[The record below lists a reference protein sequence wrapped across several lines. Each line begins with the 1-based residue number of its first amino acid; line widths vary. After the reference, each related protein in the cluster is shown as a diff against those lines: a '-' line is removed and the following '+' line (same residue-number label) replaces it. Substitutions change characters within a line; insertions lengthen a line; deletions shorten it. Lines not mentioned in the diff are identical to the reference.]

1 MNMSRWLFLAV
12 GLVLP
17 LSPAFAAPIPGLF
30 NTGVDAT
37 GAVLA
42 DDAVDPHY
50 LLIVNPDGGST
61 EARVED
67 STRFPIVAGPWLPNT
82 TTSKWVGPRLFTEQ
96 AAGGDYTYRLEFD
109 LTGLDPST
117 AIITGQWSTDNG
129 GTDILINGTPTGNAN
144 TAQFA
149 SYTAFTI
156 SSGFVESLN
165 TLDFVVNNS
174 AVGYTGLRVEI
185 SGTAVPPGEPPVI
198 ATQPRSQI
206 VAEGQ
211 SVTFSVLG
219 QGSPAPTYQ
228 WRFNGENIPA
238 ETNPSF
244 TIASIA
250 SFDSGNY
257 DVVLSNT
264 AGSVTSIV
272 ATLTVGLP
280 MVNPSFETDNFTVFP
295 GYVAGNGP
303 ITGWNSLG
311 NHGVNPGASFSPFA
325 DNGTIPHGTKVA
337 FMQGDGPMTQL
348 VTSFTPGETYYVHYY
363 ENARNGN
370 TPAVAVTIS
379 DGTNTLALVDE
390 HVVNSVGG
398 SNTYREVISRAFVAT
413 TSEMTLAFVKSNP
426 RGGDTTVLID
436 NVAIVRIQPTT
447 PPFITQQP
455 SGSVVEVADPV
466 SLAVTA
472 IGGLPLSYQW
482 RRGAS
487 PITGATNSTF
497 SIASATELDE
507 GDYTVVVTNAYG
519 AVTSVVARVIVF
531 EPILGLFNTGVDNS
545 GNALP
550 DGEIDPHYSLVE
562 NPDGGSPDAIVQSST
577 VFPIVAGPWLANSAI
592 SKWIGPQLVTSASAA
607 ERYTYRT
614 TIDLT
619 GRDASTVVIF
629 GRWAVDN
636 TGLDIQVNGVSTT
649 NNQSPSFSAYTRFAL
664 SSTNAAFVA
673 GPNTIDFIVTN
684 APPPG
689 YTGLRVEIDQSNV
702 AVPPGTAPTI
712 TRHPTP
718 TNQTVAVG
726 DSVSLSGAASGSA
739 PLSYQWRR
747 NGVAL
752 AGQTNATL
760 VLTNLAAA
768 DSGDYTLAVSNA
780 GGTAVSD
787 PATVCVCLTVVPGIF
802 GTGVDESGTLLGD
815 GVVDPHYI
823 MTVSG
828 DPAYPGPEAYVVNEG
843 WPIAP
848 AGPWPANGPRS
859 RWIAPR
865 AEQNQ
870 QVDPAFGNVPGNY
883 TFQTTFDIAEGD
895 VPRFHLQGRWA
906 TDNTGVDIIVNGV
919 STGITSPGFGGFTEF
934 AITNGIVAGFNT
946 LDFVLNNGGTAVN
959 PAGLRIDLRGV
970 LSTAAITP
978 RLTITR
984 QGNQVTVSWAPAG
997 GQLQAAP
1004 SLNGPVVNWQTI
1016 ADATNP
1022 QTLDAS
1028 TGMRFFRVVQ

>member
-1 MNMSRWLFLAV
+1 MKMLRWSFLAV
-12 GLVLP
+12 GIICS
-17 LSPAFAAPIPGLF
+17 LSPVVAAPIPGLF
-30 NTGVDAT
+30 NTGVDAA
-37 GAVLA
+37 GAVLP

-50 LLIVNPDGGST
+50 TFTVNPDGGST
-61 EARVED
+61 EARVQD
-67 STRFPIVAGPWLPNT
+67 STRFPIVDGTWLLNS
-82 TTSKWVGPRLFTEQ
+82 TTSKWIGPRFFTDQ

-109 LTGLDPST
+109 LTGLDAST
-117 AIITGQWSTDNG
+117 AIITGQWATDNG

-144 TAQFA
+144 TAQFG

-156 SSGFVESLN
+156 SSGFVEGLN
-165 TLDFVVNNS
+165 TLDFLVNNA

-185 SGTAVPPGEPPVI
+185 SGTAVPPGERPVI
-198 ATQPRSQI
+198 AAQPRGQV

-244 TIASIA
+244 TIASVA
-250 SFDSGNY
+250 SFDAGNY
-257 DVVLSNT
+257 DVVLSNP
-264 AGSVTSIV
+264 AGSVTSVV
-272 ATLTVGLP
+272 ARLTVGLP
-280 MVNPSFETDNFTVFP
+280 MVNPSFETDNFSVFP
-295 GYVAGNGP
+295 GYVNGNGP
-303 ITGWNSLG
+303 ITGWNALG
-311 NHGVNPGASFSPFA
+311 GHGVNPGTTFSPFA
-325 DNGTIPHGTKVA
+325 DNGAIPHGTKVA
-337 FMQGDGPMTQL
+337 FMQADGPMTQL
-348 VTSFTPGETYYVHYY
+348 VTSFTPGEIYYVHYY

-379 DGTNTLALVDE
+379 DGTNTVTLVDA

-398 SNTYREVISRAFVAT
+398 SNPYREVTSRSFVAT
-413 TSEMTLAFVKSNP
+413 TTEMTLAFVKSNP

-447 PPFITQQP
+447 PPFITDQP
-455 SGSVVEVADPV
+455 VGSVVEVADPI
-466 SLAVTA
+466 SLTVNA

-482 RRGAS
+482 RRGGS
-487 PITGATNSTF
+487 LITGATNSTF
-497 SIASATELDE
+497 SIASATELNE

-550 DGEIDPHYSLVE
+550 DGAIDPHYSLIE

-577 VFPIVAGPWLANSAI
+577 VFPIVAGPWLANSAT

-619 GRDASTVVIF
+619 SRDPSTVIIL
-629 GRWAVDN
+629 GRWATDN

-649 NNQSPSFSAYTRFAL
+649 NAQSPGFSAYTRFAL

-702 AVPPGTAPTI
+702 AIPPGTAPTI

-726 DSVSLSGAASGSA
+726 DSVSFSGAASGSA

-752 AGQTNATL
+752 PGQTNATI
-760 VLTNLAAA
+760 VLTNLTAG
-768 DSGDYTLAVSNA
+768 DSGDYTLAVSNV

-802 GTGVDESGTLLGD
+802 GTGVDDDGALLTNGA
-815 GVVDPHYI
+815 VDLHYV
-823 MTVSG
+823 MTISG
-828 DPAYPGPEAYVVNEG
+828 DPAFPGPEAYVVNEG

-870 QVDPAFGNVPGNY
+870 QVDPAFGNAPGNY
-883 TFQTTFDIAEGD
+883 TFQLTFDLIGVD
-895 VPRFHLQGRWA
+895 VSRFHLQGRWA
-906 TDNTGVDIIVNGV
+906 TDNTGVDILVNGA
-919 STGITSPGFGGFTEF
+919 STGITSPGFGSFTEF
-934 AITNGIVAGFNT
+934 SITNDLVAGFNT

-959 PAGLRIDLRGV
+959 PAGLRVDLRGV
-970 LSTAAITP
+970 LSTVAVAP
-978 RLTITR
+978 RLTIAR

-997 GQLQAAP
+997 GQLQASP
-1004 SLNGPVVNWQTI
+1004 SLSGPGVNWQTI

-1022 QTLDAS
+1022 QTLDSS

>member
-12 GLVLP
+12 GLVLS
-17 LSPAFAAPIPGLF
+17 LSSAFAAPIPGLF
-30 NTGVDAT
+30 NTGVDES
-37 GAVLA
+37 GAVLP

-50 LLIVNPDGGST
+50 ILTFNPDGGST

-67 STRFPIVAGPWLPNT
+67 STRFPIVAGPWVANT
-82 TTSKWVGPRLFTEQ
+82 ATSKWIGPRLFTEQ
-96 AAGGDYTYRLEFD
+96 SAGGDYVYTLTFD
-109 LTGLDPST
+109 LTGLEAAT
-117 AIITGQWSTDNG
+117 AIVNGNWATDNG
-129 GTDILINGTPTGNAN
+129 GTDILINGSPTGI
-144 TAQFA
+144 TSPGFG
-149 SYTAFTI
+149 SFTAFTI
-156 SSGFVESLN
+156 SSGFIDGLN
-165 TLDFVVNNS
+165 TLQFLVNNS
-174 AVGYTGLRVEI
+174 ALGYTGLRVEL
-185 SGTAVPPGEPPVI
+185 SGVAVPPGEPPVI

-228 WRFNGENIPA
+228 WRFNGENILDQ
-238 ETNPSF
+238 TNAIFTTNNVGSF
-244 TIASIA
+244 NA
-250 SFDSGNY
+250 GNY
-257 DVVLSNT
+257 DVVLSNP
-264 AGSVTSIV
+264 AGSVTSVV

-280 MVNPSFETDNFTVFP
+280 MINASFETDNFSVFP
-295 GYVAGNGP
+295 GYVNGNGP
-303 ITGWNSLG
+303 ITGWSALG
-311 NHGVNPGASFSPFA
+311 GHGVNPGTTFSPFA

-337 FMQGDGPMTQL
+337 FMQADGPMTQL

-379 DGTNTLALVDE
+379 DGTNTLTLVDE
-390 HVVNSVGG
+390 HVVTSVGG
-398 SNTYREVISRAFVAT
+398 SNPYREVISRAFVAT

-436 NVAIVRIQPTT
+436 NVAILRIQPTT

-482 RRGAS
+482 RKGGS
-487 PITGATNSTF
+487 LITGATNSTF
-497 SIASATELDE
+497 SITSATELDE

-545 GNALP
+545 GNTLP
-550 DGEIDPHYSLVE
+550 DSTIDPHYTLTV
-562 NPDGGSPDAIVQSST
+562 NPDVASTDAIVQTSI
-577 VFPIVAGPWLANSAI
+577 PGAWLANSAT
-592 SKWIGPQLVTSASAA
+592 SKWIGPQASTSAGTVG
-607 ERYTYRT
+607 RYTYRT

-619 GRDASTVVIF
+619 GRDPSTVLIF
-629 GRWAVDN
+629 GRWATDN
-636 TGLDIQVNGVSTT
+636 LGIDIQVNGVSTT
-649 NNQSPSFSAYTRFAL
+649 NANTAQFASYTRFAL
-664 SSTNAAFVA
+664 SSTNATFVA
-673 GPNTIDFIVTN
+673 GPNTIDFIVEN
-684 APPPG
+684 AAPPG
-689 YTGLRVEIDQSNV
+689 FTGLRVEIDQSNV
-702 AVPPGTAPTI
+702 SIPPGTAPTI

-726 DSVSLSGAASGSA
+726 DSVSFSGAASGSA
-739 PLSYQWRR
+739 PLSYQWRK

-752 AGQTNATL
+752 TGQTNATL
-760 VLTNLAAA
+760 VLTNLTAA
-768 DSGDYTLAVSNA
+768 DSGDYTLAVSNV

-802 GTGVDESGTLLGD
+802 GTGVDESGALLGD
-815 GVVDPHYI
+815 GVVDPHYM

-828 DPAYPGPEAYVVNEG
+828 DPAYPGPEAYVINEA

-870 QVDPAFGNVPGNY
+870 LVDPAFGNAPGDY
-883 TFQTTFDIAEGD
+883 TFQTTFDIAAGD

-919 STGITSPGFGGFTEF
+919 FSTGITSPGFGAFTEF

-970 LSTAAITP
+970 LSTAAIAP
-978 RLTITR
+978 RLTVTR
-984 QGNQVTVSWAPAG
+984 QGNQITVSWAPAG

-1004 SLNGPVVNWQTI
+1004 NLNGPVVNWQTI